1 MEKLKMSN
9 RKKIELTGFI
19 IFLFGL
25 IYLFASAANP
35 KISAD
40 ERYLEKV
47 YRSKLDSTLQ
57 PYIVKLPQNY
67 DKQKKYP
74 LIVYLHGSGCDEKFI
89 YNVPYFF
96 LDEFFGLSVN
106 GRGPV
111 TDYCYNNAQ
120 YDIAEVIAEV
130 IKDYSIDQNNIILSG
145 TSMGGF
151 GVYRTFFETPEKFKA
166 IASFSGL
173 PKGKIAGP
181 EQPNFLDSQY
191 LKNFKNLY
199 IFIFHQVNDPLC
211 PYEMVEKSVGI
222 FQESGA
228 IVEFYSEKTEGH
240 GNPSPETIT
249 AYHQWLRDVIKQ
261 EKHQNNWKYPK
272 INTNR

>member
-1 MEKLKMSN
+1 MSN
-9 RKKIELTGFI
+9 RKIIRFIVFI

-25 IYLFASAANP
+25 MSPFLGAEDT
-35 KISAD
+35 KTSAD

-47 YRSKLDSTLQ
+47 YHSKLDNTLQ

-67 DKQKKYP
+67 DKRKKYP
-74 LIVYLHGSGCDEKFI
+74 LIVYLHGSGGDEKAI
-89 YNVPYFF
+89 YKVPYFF
-96 LDEFFGLSVN
+96 PDEFFGLSVN
-106 GRGPV
+106 GRGPA

-120 YDIAEVIAEV
+120 DDIAEAIAEV
-130 IKDYSIDQNNIILSG
+130 VKDYSIDQENIILSG

-181 EQPNFLDSQY
+181 EQPNFLKAQY

-199 IFIFHQVNDPLC
+199 IFIFHQVHDPLC
-211 PYEMVEKSVGI
+211 PYEMVEKSVKI
-222 FQESGA
+222 FQENGA
-228 IVEFYSEKTEGH
+228 IVEFYPENTKGH
-240 GNPSPETIT
+240 GNPSPETIKE
-249 AYHQWLRDVIKQ
+249 YHQWLRKVIKQ
-261 EKHQNNWKYPK
+261 QKHQNNWKYQK
-272 INTNR
+272 IKSNK